1 MLPLSK
7 VQHGAVPDYLQHFI
21 GYSAMGFWFGQLH
34 PKHVWVAVAL
44 VAFGFSIEVLQ
55 PILSDRMFEW
65 GDVTVNALAILV
77 GLLVSRTQAGGL
89 VGVLDRRLAR
99 R

>member
-1 MLPLSK
+1 MLPHSK
-7 VQHGAVPDYLQHFI
+7 VQHVVVPDYFQHFL

-55 PILSDRMFEW
+55 PILSDRHFAW
-65 GDVTVNALAILV
+65 KDVIVNAIAVLV
-77 GLLVSRTQAGGL
+77 GLLVSRTRAGSL
-89 VGVLDRRLAR
+89 VGALDRYLAR
-99 R
+99 